1 MKLGKLLCN
10 GTIRALF
17 SEENFKITDFND
29 RFGSKGKIKSLHEE
43 PSSNKQLGSWINFSS
58 PNKYVI
64 PSILVL
70 SWAFLPSECYHF
82 VCALILPRTK

>member
-17 SEENFKITDFND
+17 SEENFKITDFSD

-43 PSSNKQLGSWINFSS
+43 PSSNKQLDS
-58 PNKYVI
+58 
-64 PSILVL
+64 
-70 SWAFLPSECYHF
+70 
-82 VCALILPRTK
+82 